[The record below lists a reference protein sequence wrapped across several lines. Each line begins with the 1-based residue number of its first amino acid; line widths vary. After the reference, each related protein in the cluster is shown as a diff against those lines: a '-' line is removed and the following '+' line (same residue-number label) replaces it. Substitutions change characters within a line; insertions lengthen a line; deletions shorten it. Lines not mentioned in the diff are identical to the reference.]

1 MTDQTPTTEDDTAP
15 PEATS
20 TPPSTREMERR
31 WGKGVLGPGFVF
43 LPSALVR
50 GQSRLKI
57 DATELTVLIHL
68 LDHWW
73 AASEM
78 PFPSKRR
85 LSERMGV
92 SEKTIQRAMAR
103 LEALGLVKRVAR
115 HFAAGGQ
122 ASNFYDLS
130 GLVERVQEIARDMME
145 ARKEAQETR
154 RKAER
159 PGLKRRGK
167 PAKKSEAQA

>member
-1 MTDQTPTTEDDTAP
+1 MTEETTSTEDETTPPEAPTAP
-15 PEATS
+15 PSA
-20 TPPSTREMERR
+20 REMERR

-73 AASEM
+73 AANEM
-78 PFPSKRR
+78 PYPSKRR
-85 LSERMGV
+85 LADRMGV

-103 LEALGLVKRVAR
+103 LEALGLVKRMAR
-115 HFAAGGQ
+115 HFSAGGQ
-122 ASNFYDLS
+122 ASNYYDLS
-130 GLVERVQEIARDMME
+130 GLVARVQEIARDMME
-145 ARKEAQETR
+145 ARKEAAETR

-159 PGLKRRGK
+159 PGLKRRTK
-167 PAKKSEAQA
+167 VPKKAEAEA